1 MLGTADTL
9 AQEYFLDNGLKVV
22 LIPLVGTPVAS
33 VMVLYRIGARN
44 EAVGYTGSSHLLE
57 HMLFKGTPA
66 NNRGNGRGYADI
78 MNEIGATKNAS
89 TCVDRTTYYETVP
102 SGYLELALE
111 LEADRMRNAFI
122 DDADRRAEM
131 TIVRNELE
139 RIDNDPML
147 VLEAALAATAFREH
161 PYHHPAIG
169 WRSDVENVSTQ
180 RLREAYDTFYHPDN
194 ATVIIAGGF
203 EKDRTRDAIE
213 RCFGTVARAAREIP
227 SVYTSEPPQAGERCT
242 ILKRSGDTAIVAF
255 GFHTPAALGQTRVL
269 SCAELAQAAAEG
281 TPQGD
286 ASAVLDV
293 LGRVLAGG
301 RSSRLSRAL
310 VDSGLALD
318 VSASN
323 WGTRDPGLFQIMV
336 NVRPGVEWLAV
347 RDELTRALESIVADG
362 PGAEEVAKAQDQIAV
377 ARSFGR
383 DGPHALAQRLAEMEA
398 VGSWRL
404 DDGYL
409 ERIAGVTPERVRAV
423 AAEYLHEDNRSIAML
438 VPGTPKTFDFEGSR
452 PVEERA
458 ELPVPV
464 ETVPVAAPRGSYD
477 PGFAARIAAARL
489 ANGLQWKYVE
499 ARGTATVHVR
509 GLIEAGPAFSIGRP
523 MLPALVA
530 AMLSRGT
537 LQHPRAEIEGRLER
551 AGIRRSYHVD
561 DVHQLPYDP
570 IAFRFSAACV
580 ARDLHE
586 MLITIAEELREPAF
600 DPAEFELATGEL
612 AGNVRNARTE
622 TAWRAMARFSQLA
635 YEPSD
640 SNHERDVDALL
651 ADIEA
656 TTLDEV
662 WAFYTARVS
671 SSAPIVSAAGGTS
684 GGRFRALVEESLGSV
699 RFTTA
704 PPKAP
709 AARLRPAAERRENVS
724 LESKANVDIVMGRA
738 TALVASSPDYLA
750 ASIANGMLG
759 ESKLSS
765 RLALRLREREGLT
778 YRILSAFLSA
788 GRLPGPW
795 RIALSVNPANVER
808 AVALVRE
815 VLRDYAEAGPTTREI
830 AQQRNAMAGS
840 FAVALATNA
849 EIAMLLERMTYLHAP
864 RDFVDTY
871 RARLEGVSES
881 EIRAAI
887 SRYFGEED
895 LIVVTAGAQ
904 S

>member
-1 MLGTADTL
+1 MLGTAGTL

-22 LIPLVGTPVAS
+22 LIPLAGTPVAS
-33 VMVLYRIGARN
+33 VLVLYRIGARN
-44 EAVGYTGSSHLLE
+44 EAVGYTGSAHLLE

-102 SGYLELALE
+102 SGYVELAIE

-139 RIDNDPML
+139 RIDNNPML

-161 PYHHPAIG
+161 PYHHPTIG

-180 RLREAYDTFYHPDN
+180 RLRELYDTFYHPDN
-194 ATVIIAGGF
+194 ATVVIAGGF
-203 EKDRTRDAIE
+203 DTARTRDAIE
-213 RCFGTVARAAREIP
+213 RSFGALARAAREIP
-227 SVYTSEPPQAGERCT
+227 GVYTSEPPQAGERRA
-242 ILKRSGDTAIVAF
+242 ILKRPGDAAIVGF

-269 SCAELAQAAAEG
+269 SGAELAQAAADG
-281 TPQGD
+281 TPESD

-293 LGRVLAGG
+293 LGGVLGGG

-336 NVRPGVEWLAV
+336 DVRPGAEWLAV
-347 RDELTRALESIVADG
+347 RDELTRALEAIVADG
-362 PGAEEVAKAQDQIAV
+362 PEAEEVARAQSQIAV

-383 DGPHALAQRLAEMEA
+383 DGPHALAQRLADMEA

-404 DDGYL
+404 DERYF
-409 ERIAGVTPERVRAV
+409 ERIAAVTPDRVREV

-438 VPGTPKTFDFEGSR
+438 VPGTPKTFDFEPSR
-452 PVEERA
+452 PAEERA
-458 ELPVPV
+458 TLPAPI
-464 ETVPVAAPRGSYD
+464 ETVPVPEPRGSYD
-477 PGFAARIAAARL
+477 AGFAARIAGARL
-489 ANGLQWKYVE
+489 ANDLRWKFVE

-509 GLIEAGPAFSIGRP
+509 GLIEAGPALSIDRP

-537 LQHPRAEIEGRLER
+537 LHHPRPEIEARLER
-551 AGIRRSYHVD
+551 AGIRRSYRVD

-570 IAFRFSAACV
+570 VAFRFSAACV
-580 ARDLHE
+580 ARDLHD
-586 MLITIAEELREPAF
+586 MLISIAEELREPAF
-600 DPAEFELATGEL
+600 DPAEFELVKGEL
-612 AGNVRNARTE
+612 AGALRKARSD

-640 SNHERDVDALL
+640 SNHERDVDSLL
-651 ADIEA
+651 ADIDA

-662 WAFYTARVS
+662 WAFYTERVS

-684 GGRFRALVEESLGSV
+684 DERFRALLEESLGSI
-699 RFTTA
+699 RFTTPA
-704 PPKAP
+704 PQQPAP
-709 AARLRPAAERRENVS
+709 HPRPAAERRENVA
-724 LESKANVDIVMGRA
+724 LERKANADIVMGRA
-738 TALVASSPDYLA
+738 TPLVASSPDYLA
-750 ASIANGMLG
+750 ASVANGMLG

-765 RLALRLREREGLT
+765 RLALRVREREGLT

-795 RIALSVNPANVER
+795 RITLSVNPANVER
-808 AVALVRE
+808 AIALVRE
-815 VLRDYAEAGPTTREI
+815 VLRDYAEAGPTPREI
-830 AQQRNAMAGS
+830 AQQRNAMAGGY
-840 FAVALATNA
+840 AVALATNA
-849 EIAMLLERMTYLHAP
+849 ELAMLLERITYLNVP
-864 RDFVDTY
+864 QDFVDTY
-871 RARLEGVSES
+871 RARLEAISDR
-881 EIRAAI
+881 EIREAI
-887 SRYFGEED
+887 PRYFGADD
-895 LIVVTAGAQ
+895 LIVVAAGTER
-904 S
+904 